1 MISISSLCSQRL
13 SSGCA
18 LTSPTCPS
26 SQDRRAMSAREARL
40 DRRVSVDH
48 KAHRANAA
56 RKVSVD
62 LKGLAVS
69 LVPAV
74 LLDREAS
81 VAPLDRRVRKAR
93 RVTQGSHHS
102 TAGSTRGSSSKSPMA
117 SGARPSIWRVSGKS
131 FSLAVGAVVAPIY
144 THCRLQPTTRPM
156 SLSSSRTAAGHAQP
170 IRKCNS
176 GLHPVAPQHP
186 SPLVAWPSPLMANL

>member
-26 SQDRRAMSAREARL
+26 NQDRRAMSARKARL
-40 DRRVSVDH
+40 DRRVSVDR

-56 RKVSVD
+56 RKVSAD

-69 LVPAV
+69 QVLVVPLA
-74 LLDREAS
+74 REAS
-81 VAPLDRRVRKAR
+81 VAPLGRRVRKVQ

-102 TAGSTRGSSSKSPMA
+102 TVGSTRGSSLKSRMV

-131 FSLAVGAVVAPIY
+131 FSLAVGAAVALTY
-144 THCRLQPTTRPM
+144 TRCRLQPTTRLT

-170 IRKCNS
+170 TRKCNS
-176 GLHPVAPQHP
+176 GLQPVAPQHP